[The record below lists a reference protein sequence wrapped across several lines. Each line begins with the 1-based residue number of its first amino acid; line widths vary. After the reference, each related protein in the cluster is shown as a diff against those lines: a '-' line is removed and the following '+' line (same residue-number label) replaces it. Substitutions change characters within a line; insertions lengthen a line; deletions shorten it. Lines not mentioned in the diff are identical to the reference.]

1 LPPGIPFAMDDSE
14 STQIQRTRR
23 LRRAA
28 VIAVVTLAVLVLI
41 AVGVY
46 IIAFVIL
53 SPMIG

>member
-1 LPPGIPFAMDDSE
+1 MDDSE
-14 STQIQRTRR
+14 SAQIQRTRR

-28 VIAVVTLAVLVLI
+28 VIAVITLAVLVLI

>member
-1 LPPGIPFAMDDSE
+1 MDDSE
-14 STQIQRTRR
+14 SAGIQRTRR

-46 IIAFVIL
+46 IVAFVIL

>member
-1 LPPGIPFAMDDSE
+1 MDDSE

>member
-1 LPPGIPFAMDDSE
+1 MDDSE
-14 STQIQRTRR
+14 SAQIQRTRR

-53 SPMIG
+53 SPMVG

>member
-1 LPPGIPFAMDDSE
+1 MPFAMDE
-14 STQIQRTRR
+14 SQTTEIQRTRR

-28 VIAVVTLAVLVLI
+28 LIAVITLVVLLLV

-46 IIAFVIL
+46 VIAFVIM

>member
-1 LPPGIPFAMDDSE
+1 MDDSE
-14 STQIQRTRR
+14 SAQIQRTRR

>member
-1 LPPGIPFAMDDSE
+1 MDASE

-28 VIAVVTLAVLVLI
+28 VIAVITLAVLVLI